1 MSKNAMHV
9 DCSRQME
16 KSANQHASCILANLG
31 HLTAKIEINVPYFSQ
46 YFSLSHHSRHKN
58 STLAAGWAGVH
69 GTWWQWRQICLPLR
83 VLPHHVFFLSIIFY
97 AAVQFLFFI
106 AIKSD
111 KKDVKF
117 TDYTP
122 WSKNDTYFETCQ
134 QCYIGNCTWGNRLTN
149 LVDKANAKPI
159 VEAMNIK
166 KNPKDL
172 HHDIQQR
179 KHFRFY
185 RVEYEADSSAI

>member
-1 MSKNAMHV
+1 MFRISLNISLFLIILDTKIPHLLQVELVRMGHGDNDDKYA
-9 DCSRQME
+9 SR
-16 KSANQHASCILANLG
+16 CG
-31 HLTAKIEINVPYFSQ
+31 F
-46 YFSLSHHSRHKN
+46 
-58 STLAAGWAGVH
+58 
-69 GTWWQWRQICLPLR
+69 
-83 VLPHHVFFLSIIFY
+83 LPHHVFFLSIIFY

-134 QCYIGNCTWGNRLTN
+134 QCYIGNYTWGNRLTN

-185 RVEYEADSSAI
+185 HVEYEADSSAI